1 MGEEGHGLGAC
12 IAAGTFCKNGQVS
25 SNKIDRLDAI
35 SEVSPILD
43 CKIAT
48 MDNTQPL
55 LLALLV
61 KHLRQSLRNNIDY
74 GPVLE
79 AGNLQT
85 PQRVWNA
92 RDRLRELCPSLSIRE
107 TTFLEVA
114 ATLLTGA
121 IFVRSQLFVMHIYDH
136 TSSNGAG

>member
-1 MGEEGHGLGAC
+1 
-12 IAAGTFCKNGQVS
+12 
-25 SNKIDRLDAI
+25 
-35 SEVSPILD
+35 
-43 CKIAT
+43 